1 MDICPVVIVG
11 RVLELIKEKY
21 PGRSESKPNEKEE
34 LVAQQMVDCLH
45 GFVTDSLFEDDED
58 LEEIPDSQVS
68 SYSQQL
74 IVDDGGKEKNHFQL
88 VSKREVASMES
99 ILEAATKFQQTIKRI
114 SPQYPSHLVLN
125 TDQVGFMYEL
135 TGNRTLSH
143 TGEKL
148 TVACATSPTNLAT
161 HSYTCQYVISLAGTI
176 VGDVFLCLQ
185 ERTARLS
192 ETVKKKLFA
201 APNVTITC
209 SSSGKLTTSLYEY
222 FLDNVILTNVREYFL
237 YIIDSWAGQTNV
249 TSYND
254 RFDSED
260 SVSCNLKLIPKSV
273 PACVSHWIRLFTGN
287 LNTLHVQFLPKL

>member
-1 MDICPVVIVG
+1 MDNCSLQRKTEI
-11 RVLELIKEKY
+11 LKLIADH
-21 PGRSESKPNEKEE
+21 PNW
-34 LVAQQMVDCLH
+34 
-45 GFVTDSLFEDDED
+45 S
-58 LEEIPDSQVS
+58 VS
-68 SYSQQL
+68 TIQRN
-74 IVDDGGKEKNHFQL
+74 GGKEFKHAKYKKRWEEHIKRGGTRFEQWRYIDEYTYGRFVDARKELKCIKESNLKLWAAEAAQSFRDASFKFKASSFWIAKFKEKHSISSRKITKL

-125 TDQVGFMYEL
+125 NDQVGFMYEL

-192 ETVKKKLFA
+192 ETVKKNYLLLQTLPSLA
-201 APNVTITC
+201 VVPEN
-209 SSSGKLTTSLYEY
+209 LLHHYTST
-222 FLDNVILTNVREYFL
+222 F
-237 YIIDSWAGQTNV
+237 
-249 TSYND
+249 
-254 RFDSED
+254 
-260 SVSCNLKLIPKSV
+260 
-273 PACVSHWIRLFTGN
+273 WIMLS
-287 LNTLHVQFLPKL
+287 